1 MVWIVFVMILLA
13 GSTVSADG
21 RYTVLPEKK
30 GEIVQRDGN
39 NVTDAFLMGTRD
51 CQNELDGCREK
62 VNEAPAE
69 GAKDFTDGVLWGAL
83 GSLILYVLL
92 L

>member
-1 MVWIVFVMILLA
+1 MVLA
-13 GSTVSADG
+13 GGLTVTANASDF
-21 RYTVLPEKK
+21 TVIPESK
-30 GEIVQRDGN
+30 GEVVQRDGN

-62 VNEAPAE
+62 VDEAPAE